1 MPKTTFAGLGRAKKS
16 PKLWENRRLL
26 LLALRGLEFNCR
38 NPFHSRNKQMN
49 LYTSF
54 LVSLCTIASVTS
66 AVAEDIAD
74 APETTIVV
82 IESMEP
88 GQTFSVTAAEQVRIP
103 ATAIA
108 GTTISAE
115 VDGPAKIVAHNR
127 IVPMKENTG
136 ANGAKTL
143 APLIGMTEHEYLLQP
158 TGPGSVTVTLTSRS
172 PIPGIET
179 QEKTY
184 HFTVE

>member
-1 MPKTTFAGLGRAKKS
+1 
-16 PKLWENRRLL
+16 
-26 LLALRGLEFNCR
+26 
-38 NPFHSRNKQMN
+38 MN

-54 LVSLCTIASVTS
+54 LVSFCTVLSGFSV
-66 AVAEDIAD
+66 AVAEEPAET
-74 APETTIVV
+74 PETTIVV

-88 GQTFSVTAAEQVRIP
+88 DQTFHVSTTELVRIP
-103 ATAIA
+103 AHAIA
-108 GTTISAE
+108 GSTISAE
-115 VDGPAKIVAHNR
+115 ITGPAKVISHNR

-136 ANGAKTL
+136 ANGEKTL

-158 TGPGSVTVTLTSRS
+158 TGPGNVTVILTSRS
-172 PIPGIET
+172 PIPGIEP

>member
-1 MPKTTFAGLGRAKKS
+1 MKI
-16 PKLWENRRLL
+16 
-26 LLALRGLEFNCR
+26 
-38 NPFHSRNKQMN
+38 
-49 LYTSF
+49 YTSF
-54 LVSLCTIASVTS
+54 LISLCTMLSANTVAIAEGP
-66 AVAEDIAD
+66 AE
-74 APETTIVV
+74 APEITIVV

-88 GQTFSVTAAEQVRIP
+88 DQTFHVSTAEQVRIP
-103 ATAIA
+103 AAAIA
-108 GTTISAE
+108 GSTISAKI
-115 VDGPAKIVAHNR
+115 DGPAEILSHNR

-136 ANGAKTL
+136 ANGEKTL

-172 PIPGIET
+172 PIPGIEP